1 MKEHSSAVAP
11 NDAYK
16 NGKAANYFDHH
27 QSRLRNRLTHYREQS
42 VLKKALRLAGRPT
55 SALDLPCG
63 TGRFWRCFYDTG
75 VEKLITGD
83 ASPSMLSVAK
93 QRLELEGWAHTLT
106 FANAFELPFQNEAVE
121 FSACLRFYHHIAR
134 PQDRHKLLK
143 ELARVSSGYIAISLW
158 VDGNLAGNRRMKKQN
173 VDESI
178 PGYGPR
184 ICRAQAEI
192 EQEFDDAGLLI
203 IESFDIWPIVGMW
216 RLYLLRINPH
226 AGELVKD
233 VQRRGRKGYS
243 AIRLVSSD
251 AGRVFVKSQKDY
263 TCRPAWRCFRKT
275 PTLTREYRAL
285 HAFKAL
291 HIGVPDIVYFKEEN
305 TMAELALAEIR
316 NAVPLDQALEDT
328 AKVRTVLETLANL
341 VGKIHRHGWTHGSL
355 RPEHILVRGTD
366 IFLIDLEKARL
377 GGKNRQ
383 RQDVDRLCRSIDF
396 VLKDDID
403 FFKQVYTVSLTR
415 QETTEESGVN

>member
-1 MKEHSSAVAP
+1 MKEDSSAVAP
-11 NDAYK
+11 NDAYQ

-27 QSRLRNRLTHYREQS
+27 QSRFRNKLTNYREQS
-42 VLKKALRLAGRPT
+42 VLKKALKLAGSPK
-55 SALDLPCG
+55 SVLDLPCG

-83 ASPSMLSVAK
+83 GSPSMLSVAN
-93 QRLELEGWAHTLT
+93 QRLKLEGWAHTITL
-106 FANAFELPFQNEAVE
+106 ANAFELPFQNNAVE
-121 FSACLRFYHHIAR
+121 LSACLRFYHHIAR
-134 PQDRHKLLK
+134 PQDRYKLLK
-143 ELARVSSGYIAISLW
+143 ELTRVSSGYIAISLW
-158 VDGNLAGNRRMKKQN
+158 VDGNLAGNRRMKKQD
-173 VDESI
+173 VDLSV

-184 ICRAQAEI
+184 ICRARAEV

-216 RLYLLRINPH
+216 RLYLLKINPH

-251 AGRVFVKSQKDY
+251 AGKVFVKSQKDY
-263 TCRPAWRCFRKT
+263 TCRPAWRGFRKT

-285 HAFKAL
+285 NAFKAL
-291 HIGVPDIVYFKEEN
+291 HICVPDIVYFKEEN
-305 TMAELALAEIR
+305 TTAELALAEIS
-316 NAVPLDQALEDT
+316 NAVPLDQALAET
-328 AKVRTVLETLANL
+328 TKVRTVLETLANL

-366 IFLIDLEKARL
+366 IFLIDLEKARP

-396 VLKDDID
+396 MPKDDFD
-403 FFKQVYTVSLTR
+403 FFKQAYTASLER
-415 QETTEESGVN
+415 

>member
-1 MKEHSSAVAP
+1 MKEHSPAVAP
-11 NDAYK
+11 NDAYQ

-27 QSRLRNRLTHYREQS
+27 RSRFRNRLTNYREQS
-42 VLKKALRLAGRPT
+42 VLKKALKLAGCPK

-106 FANAFELPFQNEAVE
+106 FTDAFVLPFQDDAVE
-121 FSACLRFYHHIAR
+121 LSACLRFYHHIAR

-143 ELARVSSGYIAISLW
+143 ELTRVSSGYIAISLW
-158 VDGNLAGNRRMKKQN
+158 VDGNFAGNRRMRRQN
-173 VDESI
+173 IDESI
-178 PGYGPR
+178 LGYGPR
-184 ICRAQAEI
+184 ICRARAEV

-216 RLYLLRINPH
+216 RLYLLKINPH
-226 AGELVKD
+226 AGELVKA

-243 AIRLVSSD
+243 AIRLISSD
-251 AGRVFVKSQKDY
+251 AGKVFVKSQKDY
-263 TCRPAWRCFRKT
+263 TCRPAWRGFRKT

-285 HAFKAL
+285 NAFKEL
-291 HIGVPDIVYFKEEN
+291 HIGVPDIVYFKEAN
-305 TMAELALAEIR
+305 TIAELALAEIR
-316 NAVPLDQALEDT
+316 NAVPLDQALEET
-328 AKVRTVLETLANL
+328 SKIRTVLETLANL

-396 VLKDDID
+396 VPKDDID
-403 FFKQVYTVSLTR
+403 FFKQVYAASLVR
-415 QETTEESGVN
+415 